1 MSGYVNSFKETIFL
15 SYEKKNNKLIKK
27 YNKYEA
33 KNYLKT
39 KITVTTTENSSIQ
52 KYPQKILI
60 VYV

>member
-1 MSGYVNSFKETIFL
+1 MNGYVNSFKETIFL
-15 SYEKKNNKLIKK
+15 SFEKKNNKLIKK

-52 KYPQKILI
+52 KYP
-60 VYV
+60 